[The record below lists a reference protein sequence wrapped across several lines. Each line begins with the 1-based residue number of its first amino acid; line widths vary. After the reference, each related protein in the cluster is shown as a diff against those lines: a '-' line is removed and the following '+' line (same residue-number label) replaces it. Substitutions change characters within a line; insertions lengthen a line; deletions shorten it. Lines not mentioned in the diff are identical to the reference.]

1 MTQVVRPRFRA
12 IPRQVEEQPAS
23 HYVWTPGAPP
33 AKPPRAAW
41 PRAAGVLVAIAAQV
55 ALYLALRHLA
65 IATMPAWA
73 HHRALHHG
81 LLPWPAIVTADVLH
95 GPATLDTTD
104 LPALPAPVLSPV
116 RPVELPPPELGPVR

>member
-1 MTQVVRPRFRA
+1 M
-12 IPRQVEEQPAS
+12 QPAS

-33 AKPPRAAW
+33 AKPPRASW
-41 PRAAGVLVAIAAQV
+41 PRAAGVLVAIGAQV

-81 LLPWPAIVTADVLH
+81 LLPWQAVVTADVVQ
-95 GPATLDTTD
+95 GAPIQGIKEV
-104 LPALPAPVLSPV
+104 PSLPAPILSPV
-116 RPVELPPPELGPVR
+116 KLVELPPPELGPVR